1 MNCLR
6 HPLVFWVVC
15 FGRARGGRYT
25 GRQSLPKSLQ
35 NTSRGPH
42 AINEKLTPTQPEPL
56 SLCYW
61 SPSAHKVFLCAIGH
75 QGPTRFYSLLWLFV
89 ALLSALERLIRSK
102 ESLPL
107 PMSRFWS
114 ITVLFVA
121 IFSLGWKDW
130 TSDGTCPFLYILK
143 YTKQKPGFRLVQSN
157 SVLWRHRW
165 KWRKHIRAGA
175 SKIQMWSQR

>member
-1 MNCLR
+1 MISGFELLETPTCVLSCT
-6 HPLVFWVVC
+6 FWQSK
-15 FGRARGGRYT
+15 
-25 GRQSLPKSLQ
+25 GRQVNRKADSAKELAKHLL
-35 NTSRGPH
+35 RPH
-42 AINEKLTPTQPEPL
+42 AINEKLTTTQPEPL
-56 SLCYW
+56 SLCCWPPSARYW

-121 IFSLGWKDW
+121 IFSLG
-130 TSDGTCPFLYILK
+130 
-143 YTKQKPGFRLVQSN
+143 
-157 SVLWRHRW
+157 
-165 KWRKHIRAGA
+165 
-175 SKIQMWSQR
+175 